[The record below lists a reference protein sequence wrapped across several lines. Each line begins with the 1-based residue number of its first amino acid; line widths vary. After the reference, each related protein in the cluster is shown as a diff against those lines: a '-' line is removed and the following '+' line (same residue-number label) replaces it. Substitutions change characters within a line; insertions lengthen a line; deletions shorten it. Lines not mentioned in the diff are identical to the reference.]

1 MFFLYGRIRSTY
13 VDGQSYMYSNTSY
26 QLVFLYTPYFYVRY
40 ITGSMVAHCDLFD
53 KHENAICSGASKI
66 SNSLDR
72 LSNVCYSVNVN
83 EVQKKLLDLAE
94 TVNLST
100 HTYYRLAKTLD
111 VDHPSKVQF
120 AIDQLVKKGKLVK
133 NYKTGTISKPKD
145 NQVVDGMIN
154 IPYYGYVNCGEALTF
169 AQDRIEGYL
178 KITPSTVSIS
188 DFHNLFALKASGH
201 SMNKADI
208 GGRSVDDGD
217 YIIARKEDNYC
228 PKDGDHVISIIGGA
242 ANLKKFRKDA
252 KNQQIILESES
263 TEDLPPI
270 VISEQDVNNLSAYS
284 IAAKAVAVV
293 KMT

>member
-1 MFFLYGRIRSTY
+1 MLKH
-13 VDGQSYMYSNTSY
+13 
-26 QLVFLYTPYFYVRY
+26 QLPAGVFIYPPYFYVRY
-40 ITGSMVAHCDLFD
+40 ITGSMVAHCDLFA

-72 LSNVCYSVNVN
+72 LNNFCYSVNVN

-111 VDHPSKVQF
+111 VDHPYKVQF

-145 NQVVDGMIN
+145 NCAADGMIS
-154 IPYYGYVNCGEALTF
+154 IPYYGYVNCGEALAF

-178 KITPSTVSIS
+178 KITPSIVPIS
-188 DFHNLFALKASGH
+188 DFHNLFALKASGN
-201 SMNKADI
+201 SMNDARI
-208 GGRSVDDGD
+208 GGRKVDDGD
-217 YIIARKEDNYC
+217 YIIARKKTNYFPDN
-228 PKDGDHVISIIGGA
+228 GDYVISIIGGA
-242 ANLKKFRKDA
+242 ANLKKFRKDT
-252 KNQQIILESES
+252 KNRQIVLESES

-293 KMT
+293 KMS

>member
-1 MFFLYGRIRSTY
+1 MLKH
-13 VDGQSYMYSNTSY
+13 
-26 QLVFLYTPYFYVRY
+26 QLPAGVFIYPLFYVRY
-40 ITGSMVAHCDLFD
+40 ITGSMVAHCDLFA

-72 LSNVCYSVNVN
+72 LNNFCYSVNVN

-111 VDHPSKVQF
+111 VDHPYKVQF

-145 NQVVDGMIN
+145 NCAADGMIS
-154 IPYYGYVNCGEALTF
+154 IPYYGYVNCGEALAF

-178 KITPSTVSIS
+178 KITPSIVPIS
-188 DFHNLFALKASGH
+188 DFHNLFALKASGN
-201 SMNKADI
+201 SMNDARI
-208 GGRSVDDGD
+208 GGRKVDDGD
-217 YIIARKEDNYC
+217 YIIARKKTNYFPDN
-228 PKDGDHVISIIGGA
+228 GDYVISIIGGA
-242 ANLKKFRKDA
+242 ANLKKFRKDT
-252 KNQQIILESES
+252 KNRQIVLESES

-293 KMT
+293 KMS

>member
-1 MFFLYGRIRSTY
+1 
-13 VDGQSYMYSNTSY
+13 
-26 QLVFLYTPYFYVRY
+26 
-40 ITGSMVAHCDLFD
+40 MVAHCDVFA

-66 SNSLDR
+66 SNPLDR
-72 LSNVCYSVNVN
+72 LSNFCYSVNVN

-111 VDHPSKVQF
+111 VDHPYKVQF

-145 NQVVDGMIN
+145 NCAADGMIS
-154 IPYYGYVNCGEALTF
+154 IPYYGYVNCGEALAF

-178 KITPSTVSIS
+178 KITPSIVPIS
-188 DFHNLFALKASGH
+188 DFHNLFALKASGN
-201 SMNKADI
+201 SMNNARI
-208 GGRSVDDGD
+208 GGRKVDDGD
-217 YIIARKEDNYC
+217 YIIARKKTNYFPDN
-228 PKDGDHVISIIGGA
+228 GDYVISIIGGA
-242 ANLKKFRKDA
+242 ANLKKFRKDT
-252 KNQQIILESES
+252 KNRQIVLESES

-293 KMT
+293 KMA

>member
-1 MFFLYGRIRSTY
+1 MTAGLH
-13 VDGQSYMYSNTSY
+13 MCLNTSY

-40 ITGSMVAHCDLFD
+40 ITGSMVAHCDLFA

-72 LSNVCYSVNVN
+72 LSNFCYSVNVN

-111 VDHPSKVQF
+111 VDHPYKVQF

-145 NQVVDGMIN
+145 NCAADGMIS
-154 IPYYGYVNCGEALTF
+154 IPYYGYVNCGEALAF

-178 KITPSTVSIS
+178 KITPSIVPIS
-188 DFHNLFALKASGH
+188 DFHNLFALKASGN
-201 SMNKADI
+201 SMNDARI
-208 GGRSVDDGD
+208 GGRKVDDGD
-217 YIIARKEDNYC
+217 YIIARKKTNYFPDN
-228 PKDGDHVISIIGGA
+228 GDYVISIIGGA
-242 ANLKKFRKDA
+242 ANLKKFRKDT
-252 KNQQIILESES
+252 KNRQIVLESES

-293 KMT
+293 KMS

>member
-1 MFFLYGRIRSTY
+1 
-13 VDGQSYMYSNTSY
+13 
-26 QLVFLYTPYFYVRY
+26 
-40 ITGSMVAHCDLFD
+40 MVAHCDLFA

-72 LSNVCYSVNVN
+72 LNNFCYSVNVN

-111 VDHPSKVQF
+111 VDHPYKVQF

-145 NQVVDGMIN
+145 NCAADGMIS
-154 IPYYGYVNCGEALTF
+154 IPYYGYVNCGEALAF

-178 KITPSTVSIS
+178 KITPSIVPIS
-188 DFHNLFALKASGH
+188 DFHNLFALKASGS
-201 SMNKADI
+201 SMNDARI
-208 GGRSVDDGD
+208 GGRKVDDGD
-217 YIIARKEDNYC
+217 YIIARKKTNYFPDN
-228 PKDGDHVISIIGGA
+228 GDYVISIIGGA
-242 ANLKKFRKDA
+242 ANLKKFRKDT
-252 KNQQIILESES
+252 KNRQIVLESES

-293 KMT
+293 KMS

>member
-1 MFFLYGRIRSTY
+1 MTAGLH
-13 VDGQSYMYSNTSY
+13 MCLNTSY

-40 ITGSMVAHCDLFD
+40 ITGSMVAHCDLFA

-72 LSNVCYSVNVN
+72 LNNFCYSVNVN

-111 VDHPSKVQF
+111 VDHPYKVQF

-145 NQVVDGMIN
+145 NCAADGMIS
-154 IPYYGYVNCGEALTF
+154 IPYYGYVNCGEALAF

-178 KITPSTVSIS
+178 KITPSIVPIS
-188 DFHNLFALKASGH
+188 DFHNLFALKASGS
-201 SMNKADI
+201 SMNDARI
-208 GGRSVDDGD
+208 GGRKVDDGD
-217 YIIARKEDNYC
+217 YIIARKKTNYFPDN
-228 PKDGDHVISIIGGA
+228 GDYVISIIGGA
-242 ANLKKFRKDA
+242 ANLKKFRKDT
-252 KNQQIILESES
+252 KNRQIVLESES

-293 KMT
+293 KMS

>member
-1 MFFLYGRIRSTY
+1 MIARR
-13 VDGQSYMYSNTSY
+13 D
-26 QLVFLYTPYFYVRY
+26 VFAKY
-40 ITGSMVAHCDLFD
+40 
-53 KHENAICSGASKI
+53 KNAIYSGASKI

-94 TVNLST
+94 TVNLNA

-111 VDHPSKVQF
+111 IDHPYKVQF
-120 AIDQLVKKGKLVK
+120 AIDQLVRKGKLVK
-133 NYKTGTISKPKD
+133 NHKTGVISKPKD
-145 NQVVDGMIN
+145 DCVTDGMIS
-154 IPYYGYVNCGEALTF
+154 IPYYGYVNCGEALVF

-188 DFHNLFALKASGH
+188 DFHNIFALRASGN

-208 GGRSVDDGD
+208 GGKSVDDGD
-217 YIIARKEDNYC
+217 YVIARKEDNYC
-228 PKDGDHVISIIGGA
+228 PKNGDHVISIIGGA
-242 ANLKKFRKDA
+242 ANLKKFRKDT
-252 KNQQIILESES
+252 KNRQIILESES

-270 VISEQDVNNLSAYS
+270 VISEQDIDNLSAYS

-293 KMT
+293 KMSR

>member
-1 MFFLYGRIRSTY
+1 
-13 VDGQSYMYSNTSY
+13 
-26 QLVFLYTPYFYVRY
+26 
-40 ITGSMVAHCDLFD
+40 MVARRDMFA
-53 KHENAICSGASKI
+53 KYKNAIYSGASKI

-94 TVNLST
+94 TVNLSA
-100 HTYYRLAKTLD
+100 HTYYRLAKILD
-111 VDHPSKVQF
+111 VDHPYKVQF

-133 NYKTGTISKPKD
+133 NYKTGAISRPKD
-145 NQVVDGMIN
+145 NHVADGIIS

-188 DFHNLFALKASGH
+188 DFHNLFALKASGN

-217 YIIARKEDNYC
+217 YVIARKEDNYC
-228 PKDGDHVISIIGGA
+228 PKNGDHVISIIGGA
-242 ANLKKFRKDA
+242 ANLKKFRKDT
-252 KNQQIILESES
+252 KNRQIILESES

-270 VISEQDVNNLSAYS
+270 VISEQDINNLSAYS

>member
-26 QLVFLYTPYFYVRY
+26 QLVFLYTSLYVRY
-40 ITGSMVAHCDLFD
+40 ITGSMVAHCDLFA
-53 KHENAICSGASKI
+53 KYKNATYSGASKI

-72 LSNVCYSVNVN
+72 LSSLCYSVNVN
-83 EVQKKLLDLAE
+83 EVQKKLFALAE
-94 TVNLST
+94 TTDLSAY
-100 HTYYRLAKTLD
+100 TYYRLAKTLD
-111 VDHPSKVQF
+111 VDHPYKVQF

-133 NYKTGTISKPKD
+133 NYKTGAISRPKD
-145 NQVVDGMIN
+145 NYVADGRIS

-178 KITPSTVSIS
+178 KITPSTISIS
-188 DFHNLFALKASGH
+188 DFHNLFALKASGN

-208 GGRSVDDGD
+208 GGKSVDDGD
-217 YIIARKEDNYC
+217 YVIARKEDNYC
-228 PKDGDHVISIIGGA
+228 PKNGDHVISIIGGA
-242 ANLKKFRKDA
+242 ANLKKFHNDT
-252 KNQQIILESES
+252 KNRQIILESES

-270 VISEQDVNNLSAYS
+270 VISEQDINNLSAYS

>member
-1 MFFLYGRIRSTY
+1 
-13 VDGQSYMYSNTSY
+13 MYSNTSY

-40 ITGSMVAHCDLFD
+40 ITGSMAAHCDVFAKD
-53 KHENAICSGASKI
+53 ENAICSGASKI

-72 LSNVCYSVNVN
+72 LSNFCYSVNVN

-111 VDHPSKVQF
+111 VDHPYKVQF

-133 NYKTGTISKPKD
+133 NYKTGAISKPKD
-145 NQVVDGMIN
+145 NCAADGMIS
-154 IPYYGYVNCGEALTF
+154 IPYYGYVNCGEALAF

-178 KITPSTVSIS
+178 KITPSIVPIS
-188 DFHNLFALKASGH
+188 DFHNLFALKASGN
-201 SMNKADI
+201 SMNDARI
-208 GGRSVDDGD
+208 GGRKVDDGD
-217 YIIARKEDNYC
+217 YIIALKKTNYFPDN
-228 PKDGDHVISIIGGA
+228 GDYVISIIGGA
-242 ANLKKFRKDA
+242 ANLKKFRKDT
-252 KNQQIILESES
+252 KNRQIVLESES

-284 IAAKAVAVV
+284 IAAKAIAVV
-293 KMT
+293 KMS

>member
-1 MFFLYGRIRSTY
+1 MTAGLH
-13 VDGQSYMYSNTSY
+13 MCLNTSY

-40 ITGSMVAHCDLFD
+40 ITGSMVAHCDLFA

-72 LSNVCYSVNVN
+72 LNNFCYSVNVN

-111 VDHPSKVQF
+111 VDHPYKVQF

-145 NQVVDGMIN
+145 NCAADGMIS
-154 IPYYGYVNCGEALTF
+154 IPYYGYVNCGEALAF

-178 KITPSTVSIS
+178 KITPSIVPIS
-188 DFHNLFALKASGH
+188 DFHNLFALKASGS
-201 SMNKADI
+201 SMN
-208 GGRSVDDGD
+208 DDGD
-217 YIIARKEDNYC
+217 YIIARKKTNYFPDN
-228 PKDGDHVISIIGGA
+228 GDYVISIIGGA
-242 ANLKKFRKDA
+242 ANLKKFRKDT
-252 KNQQIILESES
+252 KNRQIVLESES

-293 KMT
+293 KMS